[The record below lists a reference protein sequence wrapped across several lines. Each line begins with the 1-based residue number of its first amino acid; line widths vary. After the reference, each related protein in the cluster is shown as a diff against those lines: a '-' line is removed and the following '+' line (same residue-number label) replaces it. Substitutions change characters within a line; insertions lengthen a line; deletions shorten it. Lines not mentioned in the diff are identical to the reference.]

1 MLTPHPGED
10 VEGQTTTT
18 TTKTRMMTM
27 RRRPKRIGAEMAAS
41 SAARQKWS
49 HRDEEYTYR

>member
-1 MLTPHPGED
+1 MRMRTR
-10 VEGQTTTT
+10 TTMT
-18 TTKTRMMTM
+18 TM
-27 RRRPKRIGAEMAAS
+27 RRRPKRIGAEMAAA